1 MPDLDWVVQI
11 ATAISL
17 LITAIAAIMALRE
30 YRLKLQAEK
39 RQQESSQSEIDL
51 RMIKLFVEILQ
62 LAMAYGE
69 SHVSE
74 KGIEQALIK
83 DVITKEDLKN
93 PAELRSK
100 LQAFSFYLVTGLAGQ
115 DAAIAAIPS
124 LAERY
129 PILRPSA
136 RAALESLSS
145 TNTRKEIVQSALD
158 QLNKLR

>member
-1 MPDLDWVVQI
+1 MIYARPRLGCSDSHSNKF
-11 ATAISL
+11 TH
-17 LITAIAAIMALRE
+17 
-30 YRLKLQAEK
+30 YRNRCYYGFK
-39 RQQESSQSEIDL
+39 RIQT
-51 RMIKLFVEILQ
+51 KFVEILQ